1 MGKRYLTFTL
11 FYVTARSSAMRVF
24 LQAEFTSLGPVTT
37 ELVAKVR
44 MAIAARIAL
53 SYLPG
58 GVSVQ
63 LCAPHRIHG
72 SWVYASLIPSAI
84 SLGSRAVSLPLN

>member
-63 LCAPHRIHG
+63 LCAPH
-72 SWVYASLIPSAI
+72 
-84 SLGSRAVSLPLN
+84 